1 MPNVDFE
8 TLFVQVQE
16 FVSGCNGEQIRMS
29 REACNYNIYFILFY
43 FIFNKF
49 LFLVSNL
56 CHNLTQSL
64 IERHQAIRG
73 IDILTKAI
81 NKVQLHQSQFTSIHS
96 DLCQLCL
103 ISKCVKP
110 ALAFLDVD
118 VTEISREVIS
128 IFNFHI

>member
-1 MPNVDFE
+1 MENKLECLVKLVIIIF
-8 TLFVQVQE
+8 T
-16 FVSGCNGEQIRMS
+16 
-29 REACNYNIYFILFY
+29 LFY

-103 ISKCVKP
+103 VSKCVKP